1 MTRQMSD
8 SDSSQYPRIE
18 VETSQMESLRVEIT
32 FSKLIPTLVRMHVD
46 VVAGAERKIGLG

>member
-1 MTRQMSD
+1 MSD